1 MARLTEED
9 RKARNRQVMQLIQD
23 GYDHKQVGKI
33 VGMRPQNAKALMDKL
48 RASVSHEDIVTP
60 SQQRETLKDIS
71 EKLLNEVYRIDGI
84 LAKLEY
90 GKDTHKKITELI
102 RLKKDCIV
110 KLADIWAIPSSI
122 EQSKGK
128 PSSTTGDK
136 IQMNFGH
143 LESAPKKVKQVT
155 DEIVELIDE
164 NRS

>member
-1 MARLTEED
+1 MGRLTEDD

-33 VGMRPQNAKALMDKL
+33 VGMRPQNAKALMDRL
-48 RASVSHEDIVTP
+48 RSSVSGENIVTP
-60 SQQRETLKDIS
+60 SQQRETLQEIS
-71 EKLLNEVYRIDGI
+71 EKLLNEVHRIDGV

-90 GKDTHKKITELI
+90 SKETHKKMLELI

-122 EQSKGK
+122 EQAKNK

-136 IQMNFGH
+136 TQINFGH
-143 LESAPKKVKQVT
+143 LDSAPQEIKEVT
-155 DEIVELIDE
+155 DEIVDLIDE
-164 NRS
+164 HRS